1 MKVLIAG
8 GSGFIGS
15 NLVEEVLERG
25 HDVTV
30 LSRNPDEGDLPAD
43 VEIAMGDVSAY
54 DSIAGTVAEHDAVVN
69 LVSLSPLFDT
79 PSGLTHERVHLDGT
93 KNLVRAA
100 EDGGVERFI
109 QMSGLGVDPDA
120 PTAYLRAK
128 GRAEEVVR
136 ASNLGWTIFRPSVVF
151 GDGAEFVNFT
161 KLVTTPYVTG
171 LPGGNTKFQPIWVS
185 DLVPMLADAIEG
197 DGHDGAVY
205 EIGGPDILTLTAVT
219 KLIYEAEGKPIRIV
233 PVPLALAKLGLTV
246 AGPIPFV
253 PMGPDQAR
261 SLGIDNTVTEN
272 DVRVFGYDE
281 SELRTFREYL
291 GLEPN
296 VQRSV
301 QAEIV

>member
-43 VEIAMGDVSAY
+43 VELAMGDVSAY
-54 DSIAGTVAEHDAVVN
+54 DSIAGAVAEHDVVVN

-100 EDGGVERFI
+100 EDGGVDRFI

-128 GRAEEVVR
+128 GRAEEVVQ
-136 ASNLGWTIFRPSVVF
+136 ASNLEWTIFRPSVVF
-151 GDGAEFVNFT
+151 GDGAEFVRFT

-171 LPGGNTKFQPIWVS
+171 LPGGDTKFQPIWVG
-185 DLVPMLADAIEG
+185 DLVSMLADAVEE
-197 DGHDGAVY
+197 DGHDGAIY
-205 EIGGPDILTLTAVT
+205 ELGGPDVFTLAEVT
-219 KLIYEAEGKPIRIV
+219 ELIYEADGKPIAIV
-233 PVPLALAKLGLTV
+233 PVPIALAKLGLTV

-272 DVRVFGYDE
+272 DVTTFGYDE
-281 SELRTFREYL
+281 SDLRTFREYL
-291 GLEPN
+291 GLDSD
-296 VQRSV
+296 VQRPSR
-301 QAEIV
+301 AEAV